1 MLKIKVNIEFT
12 TTKSWGDVSTAL
24 DMLDPEDI
32 TMTTSTINNKVKRGY
47 YKKKDKVE
55 QTGHDEADKVTLKN
69 LPGLVKRLSRPK
81 HYIDQR
87 IVWNSFKGNIN
98 VSASLKMLGMTR
110 QQLADIKTKTGTAE
124 YIVKQ
129 AAGRQNL

>member
-1 MLKIKVNIEFT
+1 VLKIKVNIEFT

-55 QTGHDEADKVTLKN
+55 QTGHDEADKVTLKK
-69 LPGLVKRLSRPK
+69 LKRLSRPK

-87 IVWNSFKGNIN
+87 IVWNSFEGNIN
-98 VSASLKMLGMTR
+98 VVASLKMLGMTR
-110 QQLADIKTKTGTAE
+110 QQLADMKTKTGTAE